1 MLTRAAM
8 VVIVV
13 IRMFFVLAVGGTE
26 ALTQKEAEV
35 EAVNLRVAHY
45 LGLEALPDWENVS

>member
-1 MLTRAAM
+1 M

-13 IRMFFVLAVGGTE
+13 IRMLLVLAVGTE
-26 ALTQKEAEV
+26 ALTLKEAEV

>member
-1 MLTRAAM
+1 M